1 MRTEREYVVTFIVAT
16 IAILIIVGGY
26 ASFSGLASY
35 DAPLRIEMAKKTFS
49 RGDVFD
55 TTVVLNPVT
64 FMADETLMVYV
75 DGQAVGVVAIKK
87 YLDDNRIDYGRDI
100 KSLGRN
106 SAEILNLKDPL
117 KVNLAD
123 YVTLEYLGT
132 GGHSLRVEFSRGD
145 AMAEEVFGIE

>member
-1 MRTEREYVVTFIVAT
+1 MRTEREYAVTFIIAT
-16 IAILIIVGGY
+16 IAALVIIGGY

-35 DAPLRIEMAKKTFS
+35 SEPLSIEMAEKTFA

-55 TTVVLNPVT
+55 VNVVLSPVT
-64 FMADETLMVYV
+64 FMADESIVVYI

-87 YLDDNRIDYGRDI
+87 YLDDNRIDYGREL
-100 KSLGRN
+100 KSLGQN
-106 SAEILNLKDPL
+106 NAEIINLKAPL

-123 YVTLEYLGT
+123 YVLLEYLGT

-145 AMAEEVFGIE
+145 AAAQEVFGIV